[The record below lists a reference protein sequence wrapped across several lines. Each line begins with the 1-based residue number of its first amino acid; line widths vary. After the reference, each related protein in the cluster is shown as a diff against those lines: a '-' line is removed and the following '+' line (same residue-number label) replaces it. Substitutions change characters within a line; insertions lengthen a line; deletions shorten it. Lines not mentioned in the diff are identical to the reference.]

1 MKKVSLTLL
10 ICSLI
15 TIGFSQAPAKLEN
28 IKKLLDI
35 TGAGKMGTQLGVTMI
50 NNMKPLYKDVP
61 DEFWDEFK
69 KELTTT
75 DWIDMFIPVYE
86 KFYSDDDIKQ
96 LIQFYQSPIG
106 KKVISNTPLIMQESM
121 QIGQTWG
128 QKLGEK
134 LVERIKAK
142 GYLSS

>member
-1 MKKVSLTLL
+1 MKKISLILL
-10 ICSLI
+10 CCSLVI
-15 TIGFSQAPAKLEN
+15 TGFSQAPAKPEN

-35 TGAGKMGTQLGVTMI
+35 TGAGKIGAQIGVTMI
-50 NNMKPLYKDVP
+50 NNMKTVYKDIP

-86 KFYSDDDIKQ
+86 KFYSDNEVRE

-121 QIGQTWG
+121 QIGQVWG